1 MAASDAA
8 VPSAVGGRAAD
19 RRGSP
24 QPASQS
30 KRDRKRQA
38 LMDRLASMN
47 DKFQRERDMTY
58 RDQLQKIQ
66 FDTSLVQRFDPYDPK
81 VLEVISEMQ
90 KEHRQ
95 TQGPAVNAE
104 DARSLLD
111 MAGIRFSDF
120 IDEVED
126 LVEIRDFQLAQSKVS
141 RRPLLIDCNPTANL
155 FRAQNEYER
164 RLQEYK
170 NTYAYKVETAKRE
183 HRALTSTLRDR
194 LINTLTQKKNRLN
207 REKEVLEINDSN
219 ALLLN
224 PNQFSLTNPS
234 SPGGTH
240 GKRAT
245 RLRRDADDMQM
256 YSDNKKRKRHP
267 GDDDGSPTPM
277 RRALD
282 PNNTTP
288 LWQSE
293 KARAAAKQNG
303 PVYSID
309 KLFTDKELSLNYNT
323 AALAAHQYILRN
335 RVNGSGSSPEDT
347 DSGNGNDNGDD
358 ADSQPSAPMM
368 ERSVSHAT
376 RSTRGGGANHN
387 FLDDKILGIEG
398 IANFEVPGNLDLIH
412 AQEPPKMPPP
422 VPQQYLKPYP
432 RSADQNFPTPLSQ
445 DDITSDLSVMGYFK
459 QYDQSHKPGAH
470 LDAQSGL
477 RKVLEAVATPY
488 QQARYVAL
496 TGTSREDPEHLR
508 DALGLPAVSSIRDQ
522 PSPAQAPS
530 VAALSGAA
538 AAPMSRQSSSG
549 GVAMSRQGTGG
560 SARGKGRK
568 N

>member
-8 VPSAVGGRAAD
+8 VPSTVAGRAD

-30 KRDRKRQA
+30 KRDRKRQV
-38 LMDRLASMN
+38 LMERLASMN

-90 KEHRQ
+90 KEHKQ
-95 TQGPAVNAE
+95 TQGPPVNAE

-126 LVEIRDFQLAQSKVS
+126 LVEIRDFQLAQSK
-141 RRPLLIDCNPTANL
+141 
-155 FRAQNEYER
+155 NEYER

-245 RLRRDADDMQM
+245 RLRKDADDM
-256 YSDNKKRKRHP
+256 YSDNKKRKRNN
-267 GDDDGSPTPM
+267 GDDDGSPVPM

-323 AALAAHQYILRN
+323 AALASHQYILRN
-335 RVNGSGSSPEDT
+335 RANGSGSSPEDT
-347 DSGNGNDNGDD
+347 DSGNGNDNGED

-376 RSTRGGGANHN
+376 RSTRGGANHN

-445 DDITSDLSVMGYFK
+445 DDIMSDISVMGYFK

-488 QQARYVAL
+488 QSARYVAL
-496 TGTSREDPEHLR
+496 TSASREDPEHLR
-508 DALGLPAVSSIRDQ
+508 DALGLPAISSIRDQ

-530 VAALSGAA
+530 VAALSSAA
-538 AAPMSRQSSSG
+538 AAPMSRQSSLG

-568 N
+568 S

>member
-8 VPSAVGGRAAD
+8 VPSTVTGRAAD

-38 LMDRLASMN
+38 LMERLASMN

-66 FDTSLVQRFDPYDPK
+66 FDTNLVQRFDPYDPK

-90 KEHRQ
+90 KEHKQ
-95 TQGPAVNAE
+95 TQGPPVNAE

-126 LVEIRDFQLAQSKVS
+126 LVEIRDFQLAQSK
-141 RRPLLIDCNPTANL
+141 
-155 FRAQNEYER
+155 NEYER

-245 RLRRDADDMQM
+245 RLRKDADDM
-256 YSDNKKRKRHP
+256 YSDNKKRKRNP
-267 GDDDGSPTPM
+267 GDDDGSPVPM

-303 PVYSID
+303 PAYSID

-335 RVNGSGSSPEDT
+335 RVSGSGSSPEDT

-376 RSTRGGGANHN
+376 RSTRGGANHN

-445 DDITSDLSVMGYFK
+445 DDIMSDLSVMGYFK

-488 QQARYVAL
+488 QEGRFVAL
-496 TGTSREDPEHLR
+496 TGASREDPELLR
-508 DALGLPAVSSIRDQ
+508 DTLGLPAISSLRDQ

-538 AAPMSRQSSSG
+538 AAPMSRQSSLG

>member
-1 MAASDAA
+1 MAASEAV
-8 VPSAVGGRAAD
+8 VPSALSARAD
-19 RRGSP
+19 RRSP
-24 QPASQS
+24 PPASQS

-38 LMDRLASMN
+38 LMERLSTMT

-66 FDTSLVQRFDPYDPK
+66 FDTNLVQRFDPYDPK

-90 KEHRQ
+90 KEHKT

-104 DARSLLD
+104 SARSLLD

-120 IDEVED
+120 IEEVED
-126 LVEIRDFQLAQSKVS
+126 LVEIRDFQLSQSK
-141 RRPLLIDCNPTANL
+141 
-155 FRAQNEYER
+155 NEYER
-164 RLQEYK
+164 KIQEYK

-245 RLRRDADDMQM
+245 RLRKDADDLQM
-256 YSDNKKRKRHP
+256 FSDNKKRKRNP
-267 GDDDGSPTPM
+267 GDDDGSPVPM
-277 RRALD
+277 RRAMD
-282 PNNTTP
+282 PTNTTP

-309 KLFTDKELSLNYNT
+309 KLFTDKELSLNYN
-323 AALAAHQYILRN
+323 ASALAAHQYILRN
-335 RVNGSGSSPEDT
+335 RVNGNASSPDES
-347 DSGNGNDNGDD
+347 DSGHGDGNGDHD
-358 ADSQPSAPMM
+358 AESLPAAAPMM

-376 RSTRGGGANHN
+376 RSTRGGANHN

-398 IANFEVPGNLDLIH
+398 VANFETLGNLDLIH

-432 RSADQNFPTPLSQ
+432 RSADQNFPVPLSQ
-445 DDITSDLSVMGYFK
+445 DDIMSDLSVMGYFK

-488 QQARYVAL
+488 QQARYVAI
-496 TGTSREDPEHLR
+496 TGASREDPEHLR
-508 DALGLPAVSSIRDQ
+508 DTLGLPVISTLRDQ
-522 PSPAQAPS
+522 PSPAIHGGSALS
-530 VAALSGAA
+530 LAALSSA
-538 AAPMSRQSSSG
+538 AAPMSRQSSLG
-549 GVAMSRQGTGG
+549 GVAMSRQGTG
-560 SARGKGRK
+560 SSTRGKGRK

>member
-1 MAASDAA
+1 MAANEAA
-8 VPSAVGGRAAD
+8 VPANIGGRSD
-19 RRGSP
+19 RRSP
-24 QPASQS
+24 PLASQS

-38 LMDRLASMN
+38 LIERLSSMT
-47 DKFQRERDMTY
+47 DKFHRDRDMTY

-66 FDTSLVQRFDPYDPK
+66 FDINLVQRFDPYDPK
-81 VLEVISEMQ
+81 VLEVVSELQ
-90 KEHRQ
+90 REH
-95 TQGPAVNAE
+95 TQVQGLPVNAE
-104 DARSLLD
+104 DARSLID

-120 IDEVED
+120 VDEVED
-126 LVEIRDFQLAQSKVS
+126 LVEIRDFQLAQSKN
-141 RRPLLIDCNPTANL
+141 D
-155 FRAQNEYER
+155 YER

-170 NTYAYKVETAKRE
+170 NTHAYKVETAKRE

-194 LINTLTQKKNRLN
+194 LINTLTHKKNRLN

-234 SPGGTH
+234 SPGGPH

-245 RLRRDADDMQM
+245 RLRKDVDDMQM
-256 YSDNKKRKRHP
+256 YSDNKKRKRNA
-267 GDDDGSPTPM
+267 GDDDGSPAPT

-282 PNNTTP
+282 NNNTTA

-323 AALAAHQYILRN
+323 AALAAHQYVLRN
-335 RVNGSGSSPEDT
+335 RVNGGGLSPEDS
-347 DSGNGNDNGDD
+347 DSGHGEANGDHD
-358 ADSQPSAPMM
+358 ADSQPSAPAM

-376 RSTRGGGANHN
+376 RSTRGGTNHN
-387 FLDDKILGIEG
+387 FLDDKVLGIEG
-398 IANFEVPGNLDLIH
+398 IANFEVGNLDLIH

-432 RSADQNFPTPLSQ
+432 RTADQNFPVPLSN
-445 DDITSDLSVMGYFK
+445 DDIQSDMSVMGYFK
-459 QYDQSHKPGAH
+459 QYDASHKPGAH
-470 LDAQSGL
+470 LDTQGGL
-477 RKVLEAVATPY
+477 RKVLEAVASPY
-488 QQARYVAL
+488 QKSQYVAF
-496 TGTSREDPEHLR
+496 TSAAREDPEHLR
-508 DALGLPAVSSIRDQ
+508 DTLGLPAISSLRDQ
-522 PSPAQAPS
+522 PSPAHAGAATS
-530 VAALSGAA
+530 VAALSSAA
-538 AAPMSRQSSSG
+538 VPMSRQSSAG
-549 GVAMSRQGTGG
+549 GVAMSRQGSSST
-560 SARGKGRK
+560 RGKGRK

>member
-8 VPSAVGGRAAD
+8 LPAGLGGRAD
-19 RRGSP
+19 RRSP
-24 QPASQS
+24 PPASQS
-30 KRDRKRQA
+30 KRDRKRHA
-38 LMDRLASMN
+38 LMERLSTMT
-47 DKFQRERDMTY
+47 DKFHRERDMTY

-66 FDTSLVQRFDPYDPK
+66 FDVNLVQRFDPYDPK
-81 VLEVISEMQ
+81 VLEVISDLQ
-90 KEHRQ
+90 KEHSQ
-95 TQGPAVNAE
+95 TQGPPVNAE
-104 DARSLLD
+104 DARSILD

-126 LVEIRDFQLAQSKVS
+126 LVEIRDFQLAQSK
-141 RRPLLIDCNPTANL
+141 
-155 FRAQNEYER
+155 NEYER

-183 HRALTSTLRDR
+183 HRALTGTLRDR

-224 PNQFSLTNPS
+224 PNQFSLTNPA
-234 SPGGTH
+234 SPGGPH

-245 RLRRDADDMQM
+245 RLRKDADDMQM
-256 YSDNKKRKRHP
+256 YSDSKKRKRNA
-267 GDDDGSPTPM
+267 GDDDGSPAPI
-277 RRALD
+277 RRAMD

-323 AALAAHQYILRN
+323 AALAAHQYVLRN
-335 RVNGSGSSPEDT
+335 RVNGSGLSPDDS
-347 DSGNGNDNGDD
+347 DSGLGEANGDHD
-358 ADSQPSAPMM
+358 AESQPSAPTM

-376 RSTRGGGANHN
+376 RSTRGGANHN

-398 IANFEVPGNLDLIH
+398 IANFEVPGNLDLVH

-432 RSADQNFPTPLSQ
+432 RSADQNFPVPLSQ

-459 QYDQSHKPGAH
+459 QYDASHKPGAH
-470 LDAQSGL
+470 LDAHGGL
-477 RKVLEAVATPY
+477 RKVLEAVSTPY
-488 QQARYVAL
+488 QQARYVAF
-496 TGTSREDPEHLR
+496 TSASREDPEHLR
-508 DALGLPAVSSIRDQ
+508 DTLGLPAISSLRDQ
-522 PSPAQAPS
+522 PSPAQIGSGPS
-530 VAALSGAA
+530 VAALSSA
-538 AAPMSRQSSSG
+538 AAPMSRQSSAG
-549 GVAMSRQGTGG
+549 GVAMSRQGSSST
-560 SARGKGRK
+560 RGKGRK